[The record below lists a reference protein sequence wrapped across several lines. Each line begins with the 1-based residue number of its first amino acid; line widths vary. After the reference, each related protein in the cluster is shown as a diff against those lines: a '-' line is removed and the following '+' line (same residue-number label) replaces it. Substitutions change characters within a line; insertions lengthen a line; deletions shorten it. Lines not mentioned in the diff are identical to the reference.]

1 MRRRDFIVLG
11 GAALAWPL
19 AARAQEPGRI
29 YRLGVMTGA
38 ARAAPRIAAF
48 FDELKVLGF
57 VEGQNLKIVVSG
69 FDLRDDQFAEVAAT
83 LAKAAPDAVFCVSDP
98 AARAAQEAAHTVP
111 IVASSPD
118 LVAAGFVRSL
128 ARPGGNITGVS
139 IQGTELNGKRLE
151 ILMQAVPSARRIAVL
166 ADPRVAQ
173 PGELKA
179 LENAARARGVELV
192 TFTAG
197 ASEQIAPVMD
207 KAKAVGATALNVLTA
222 PLFSFNRRI
231 VIERAA
237 ALGLPAIYEW
247 PEMAEEGGLIGYG
260 PRLTLIYRQ
269 LARLLVK
276 VLRGAKPEDLPVE
289 QPTNFD
295 LVINLTTAKALGLT
309 IPEALLV
316 RADKVIE

>member
-19 AARAQEPGRI
+19 ATRAQEPGRT
-29 YRLGVMTGA
+29 YRLGIMTGA
-38 ARAAPRIAAF
+38 ARAAPRMAAF
-48 FDELKVLGF
+48 FDELKVFGF
-57 VEGQNLKIVVSG
+57 VEEQNLNVVAGG
-69 FDLRDDQFAEVAAT
+69 FDLHDDQFPGVAAT
-83 LAKAAPDAVFCVSDP
+83 LAKAAPDAVFCVSD
-98 AARAAQEAAHTVP
+98 AATRAMRELAHPVP
-111 IVASSPD
+111 IVALSTD

-128 ARPGGNITGVS
+128 ARPSGNITGVS
-139 IQGTELNGKRLE
+139 VLGSELNGKRLE
-151 ILMQAVPSARRIAVL
+151 ILMQVVPSARRIAVL
-166 ADPRVAQ
+166 ADPSVAQ
-173 PGELKA
+173 LSELKA

-197 ASEQIAPVMD
+197 AAEQIAPVME
-207 KAKAVGATALNVLTA
+207 KAKASGATALNVLTA

-231 VIERAA
+231 VIEQAA

-276 VLRGAKPEDLPVE
+276 VLRGVKPEDLPAE
-289 QPTNFD
+289 QPTNFE
-295 LVINLTTAKALGLT
+295 LVINLTTASALGLA
-309 IPEALLV
+309 IPESFLV